1 MKKNIKI
8 NANWT
13 DVEADT
19 MIERVTKSLS
29 LTVTIIT
36 PAGETVLFEMNQDG
50 RREDRVIEVTGR

>member
-29 LTVTIIT
+29 DRHHHH
-36 PAGETVLFEMNQDG
+36 P
-50 RREDRVIEVTGR
+50 RR